1 VTTAGAMKREYC
13 SGALVTHISNTETA
27 RETSM
32 TPDERQLIT
41 GLFDRMRSLGPVE
54 KDRDAEAL
62 ISRSVQQVPEA
73 PYMLVQC
80 VLVQEHALQQ
90 ADQRIRDLEEQV
102 QRLEARAAEARSA
115 PSSGS
120 FLGGLFGGQKPEAQA
135 QTTARGSVPVTGRP
149 SSFGG
154 PPLGAAAASPMG
166 QAAAAQPWGGGG
178 FLRSAM
184 ATAAGVAGGM
194 LLADSIR
201 GLMGASPAK
210 AAPQEGSS
218 QAAAAPDNPN
228 PQEAHDQGF
237 DANDPGSHDPNL
249 QDADYGADAGDW
261 GGGGDFEI

>member
-1 VTTAGAMKREYC
+1 
-13 SGALVTHISNTETA
+13 
-27 RETSM
+27 M

-41 GLFDRMRSLGPVE
+41 GLFDRMRGLGLVE

-62 ISRSVQQVPEA
+62 INRSVQQMPDA
-73 PYMLVQC
+73 PYLLVQS

-102 QRLEARAAEARSA
+102 QRLEGQAAEARPT
-115 PSSGS
+115 PSGGS
-120 FLGGLFGGQKPEAQA
+120 FLGGVFGGPKAEIQA
-135 QTTARGSVPVTGRP
+135 QPPGRGSVPVTGRP
-149 SSFGG
+149 SSFSG

-166 QAAAAQPWGGGG
+166 QGVAAQPWGGGG

-201 GLMGASPAK
+201 GLMGSAPAK

-218 QAAAAPDNPN
+218 QAAAS
-228 PQEAHDQGF
+228 QENTNQQETHDPGF
-237 DANDPGSHDPNL
+237 DANDPGSHDPNI

-261 GGGGDFEI
+261 GGGDFEI